1 MSDKLEKDITSSDKP
16 FFPNSEKVYISGHQ
30 HPDLRVP
37 LREISL
43 SVSNHKSMTNGNGSA
58 NGEMP
63 TIEPPKPKIRVYDT
77 RPESVVKSLPP
88 PRKEFGRHEYEV

>member
-43 SVSNHKSMTNGNGSA
+43 SVSNHKSMINGNGSA
-58 NGEMP
+58 NGEKP

-77 RPESVVKSLPP
+77 SGPWGDQQV
-88 PRKEFGRHEYEV
+88 